1 MDSVITCSAE
11 MMSPFQFINGSIMN
25 VVYRECDL
33 SNDYYF
39 GIALGTT
46 HRGAVL
52 GDGFL
57 IHITENSP

>member
-1 MDSVITCSAE
+1 
-11 MMSPFQFINGSIMN
+11 MMSRFQFINGSIMN

-57 IHITENSP
+57 IHITQNSP